1 MIEDIFNKDDALIEA
16 ASLKLV
22 EEIQTSVKRY
32 RNENAQELEK
42 IRDAHKQLIEALE
55 KEETSIKEIVTTLE
69 GLEGEATDQELDESV
84 RLTDWAKKEE
94 SKLVRREKMEARNF
108 KNHKQYLD
116 EASSLSQG
124 LKNRNLLFQQKI
136 MQRKEEEEE
145 QKALVVV
152 VKEEDSDTM
161 KQA

>member
-42 IRDAHKQLIEALE
+42 IRGAHKQLIEALE

-69 GLEGEATDQELDESV
+69 GLDGEATDQELDESV

-152 VKEEDSDTM
+152 KEQDSDTM